1 SRYPVITTI
10 ETVTTI
16 TVNSGATL
24 TVNGGT
30 VYCTGTLTDNGSV
43 NLSSGTIHMGAPGV
57 DPWYSISIGAGGSFT
72 QSGGTV
78 DVQDLS
84 IASSPNGTYTQSAG
98 TLNIYHD
105 FINRGAFNATG
116 GTVEFDGAGDQN
128 AFPSPLGPT
137 QFFNVTVN
145 QDPKFAN
152 NQVSFN
158 VAGNWMTNIS
168 VDESG
173 KSGTVTFNGT
183 GAQTIGGSGNMVF
196 PNLVVN
202 KTSGAVTL
210 AVNTA
215 TNNGNVTVTAG
226 TLDLSTYQLN
236 GNAVVETLSVANGA
250 TLRIGANNFP
260 TSYSTRSFGATSTVE
275 YYGAAQTVSAE
286 TYGHLTLSGSSTKTM
301 PATALTT
308 QGNFTMSGTASAT
321 AGASMTVGGNFTIG
335 AGTTFSAATFGHF
348 VKGDFTNNG
357 TYAPSS
363 SSSFTFNGT
372 SGQTIGG
379 ANSTT
384 FNVVTINNSSG
395 VTLSGVD
402 LTVNTTLTFTAG
414 TITTGARKVIIPA
427 GGSVSR
433 TSGHV
438 VGNLQKY
445 IGTGSPSATF
455 EVGTSTYAPINVS
468 FASVSV
474 AGNLIAST
482 TASDHPNISSSNLY
496 AARTVNRYW
505 TLTNSGISFTT
516 YSATFN
522 FVSADLDAGVT
533 TSKLIVGR
541 YSAGWTYPAIGTR
554 TATSTQATGLNSFGD
569 FQLGE
574 TAPPVVNLVKS
585 ANVSGSVLP
594 GTDLGY
600 TVAFTNSG
608 ASPAQNLVL
617 TDPVPAN
624 TDFKV
629 GSVAQSLGTTGL
641 TVAINYSN
649 DGGASWTYAPSSG
662 GGGAPAGYDRNVTN
676 IRWVF
681 SGNLS
686 YTSPNNSG
694 SIGFTTRIR

>member
-1 SRYPVITTI
+1 MKRGVITIFAGMLMMFVCTSLGMAATRTWTGSTSTSWTTASNWQSGLTPTSSDDVVIPGALSRYPVITTI

-363 SSSFTFNGT
+363 SSSFTFKGT

-384 FNVVTINNSSG
+384 FNVVTINNS
-395 VTLSGVD
+395 
-402 LTVNTTLTFTAG
+402 
-414 TITTGARKVIIPA
+414 
-427 GGSVSR
+427 
-433 TSGHV
+433 
-438 VGNLQKY
+438 
-445 IGTGSPSATF
+445 
-455 EVGTSTYAPINVS
+455 
-468 FASVSV
+468 
-474 AGNLIAST
+474 
-482 TASDHPNISSSNLY
+482 
-496 AARTVNRYW
+496 
-505 TLTNSGISFTT
+505 
-516 YSATFN
+516 
-522 FVSADLDAGVT
+522 
-533 TSKLIVGR
+533 
-541 YSAGWTYPAIGTR
+541 
-554 TATSTQATGLNSFGD
+554 
-569 FQLGE
+569 
-574 TAPPVVNLVKS
+574 
-585 ANVSGSVLP
+585 
-594 GTDLGY
+594 
-600 TVAFTNSG
+600 
-608 ASPAQNLVL
+608 
-617 TDPVPAN
+617 
-624 TDFKV
+624 
-629 GSVAQSLGTTGL
+629 
-641 TVAINYSN
+641 
-649 DGGASWTYAPSSG
+649 
-662 GGGAPAGYDRNVTN
+662 
-676 IRWVF
+676 
-681 SGNLS
+681 
-686 YTSPNNSG
+686 
-694 SIGFTTRIR
+694 